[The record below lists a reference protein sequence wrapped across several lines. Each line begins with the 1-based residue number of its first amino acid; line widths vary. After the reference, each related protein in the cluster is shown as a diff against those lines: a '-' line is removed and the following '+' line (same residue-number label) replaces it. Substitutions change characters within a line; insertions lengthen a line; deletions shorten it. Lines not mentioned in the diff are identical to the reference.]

1 MSLRRALAAVLTALQ
16 AATVVA
22 VLAVA
27 PAQATPS
34 SFPPSEWVVGP
45 QKRVAMITID
55 GQTKSKNLLEVLTKL
70 ETKKARAS
78 FFMAGSWI
86 DHHQEKARMVRAQ
99 GNVLG
104 NRGYTDDE
112 FTKLSDDEL
121 RASIS
126 KAQDALN
133 AVGAHPRPFLRA
145 PKGARDARVLQVA
158 GSMGYR
164 SVRWSY
170 HPKGGLA
177 KSIAHKVVRRAQ
189 AGSIISLDIWR
200 KSHRKALGKI
210 IDGLRRKHFDLK
222 TIEPLE
228 RSHAIRWDV
237 SVSQGSSGAEVSYLQ
252 KTLNGISYPA
262 GKKNGS
268 FGYETYQATIAFEKT
283 NGMDRDGTVDPAEMT
298 KIALAKRPR
307 TPGGKGKNFI
317 DVDISRQVLFE
328 VKKGRVITTI
338 PVSSGNEAY
347 YEQDGQTYKA
357 HTPRGDFTIERKIPG
372 WRTSRL
378 GRLWYPSY
386 FVGGFAIHGSE
397 SVPTYPASHGCVRI
411 PMYVT
416 KSFYYRNP
424 IGRRTYVHN

>member
-1 MSLRRALAAVLTALQ
+1 MRRSRALAG
-16 AATVVA
+16 
-22 VLAVA
+22 VLAAIQALAFAGVLAAA
-27 PAQATPS
+27 PAHASPS
-34 SFPPSEWVVGP
+34 SFPPSEWVIGP
-45 QKRVAMITID
+45 KKRVAIITFD

-78 FFMAGSWI
+78 FFMSGSWI
-86 DHHQEKARMVRAQ
+86 DHHQDKARLVRAQ
-99 GNVLG
+99 GNALG

-112 FTKLSDDEL
+112 FTKLGDDEL

-133 AVGAHPRPFLRA
+133 EVGAHPRPFLRA

-164 SVRWSY
+164 SVRWTY

-177 KSIAHKVVRRAQ
+177 KKIAHKVVRRAQ
-189 AGSIISLDIWR
+189 AGAIISLDIWR
-200 KSHRKALGKI
+200 KSHRRALGQI
-210 IDGLRRKHFDLK
+210 IDGLRRKHFELK
-222 TIEPLE
+222 TVDALE

-237 SVSQGSSGAEVSYLQ
+237 SLGQGSSGPEVAYLQ

-268 FGYETYQATIAFEKT
+268 FGYETFEATIAFEKT
-283 NGMDRDGTVDPAEMT
+283 NGMGRDGSVDPSEMT
-298 KIALAKRPR
+298 KIALANRPR
-307 TPGGKGKNFI
+307 TPRKKGKSFV

-328 VKKGRVITTI
+328 VEKGRVINTI
-338 PVSSGNEAY
+338 PISSGSEAY
-347 YEQDGQTYKA
+347 YDQDGQTYKA

-386 FVGGFAIHGSE
+386 FVGGFAIHGSTD
-397 SVPTYPASHGCVRI
+397 VPTYPASHGCVRI
-411 PMYVT
+411 PIWAAQRIYSMIDYGTTVYV
-416 KSFYYRNP
+416 Y
-424 IGRRTYVHN
+424 

>member
-1 MSLRRALAAVLTALQ
+1 MSRRRPLACLLTALQ
-16 AATVVA
+16 IGT
-22 VLAVA
+22 LAVWLGA
-27 PAQATPS
+27 SPAHATPS

-45 QKRVAMITID
+45 QKRVAMITFD

-78 FFMAGSWI
+78 FFMSGSWVS
-86 DHHQEKARMVRAQ
+86 HHGDKARLVRAQ

-104 NRGYTDDE
+104 NRGYTQDQ
-112 FTKLSDDEL
+112 FTALSDDEL
-121 RASIS
+121 RSSIAR
-126 KAQDALN
+126 AQDALN

-177 KSIAHKVVRRAQ
+177 KKIARKVVRRAE

-210 IDGLRRKHFDLK
+210 IDGLRRKHFELK
-222 TIEPLE
+222 TVEALE
-228 RSHAIRWDV
+228 RTHAVRWDV
-237 SVSQGSSGAEVSYLQ
+237 TLRQGSSGPEVSYLQ
-252 KTLNGISYPA
+252 KTLGAISYPA
-262 GKKNGS
+262 GKRNGS

-283 NGMDRDGTVDPAEMT
+283 NGMARDGVVEPAEMT
-298 KIALAKRPR
+298 KIALANRPR
-307 TPGGKGKNFI
+307 TPRGKGKNFV

-328 VKKGRVITTI
+328 VKKGRVINTI
-338 PVSSGNEAY
+338 PVSSGNESY

-386 FVGGFAIHGSE
+386 FVGGFAIHGSTD
-397 SVPTYPASHGCVRI
+397 VPTYPASHGCVRI

-416 KSFYYRNP
+416 KAFYYRNP

>member
-1 MSLRRALAAVLTALQ
+1 VAAV
-16 AATVVA
+16 VVA
-22 VLAVA
+22 PPAGAA
-27 PAQATPS
+27 PAT
-34 SFPPSEWVVGP
+34 FPPSEWVTGP
-45 QKRVAMITID
+45 QKRVAMITFD

-78 FFMAGSWI
+78 FFMSGSWI
-86 DHHQEKARMVRAQ
+86 DHHQEKARLVRAQ

-112 FTKLSDDEL
+112 FTKLSDEEL
-121 RASIS
+121 RSSIAR
-126 KAQDALN
+126 AQDALN
-133 AVGAHPRPFLRA
+133 KVGAHPRPFLRA
-145 PKGARDARVLQVA
+145 PKGARDSRILQVA

-164 SVRWSY
+164 SVRWTY

-177 KSIAHKVVRRAQ
+177 KKIAHKVVRKAQ

-200 KSHRKALGKI
+200 QSHRKALGKI
-210 IDGLRRKHFDLK
+210 IDGLRKKHFDLK

-228 RSHAIRWDV
+228 RVHAIRWDV
-237 SVSQGSSGAEVSYLQ
+237 TVSQGSSGSEVSYLQ
-252 KTLNGISYPA
+252 KTLSSISYPA

-283 NGMDRDGTVDPAEMT
+283 NGLGRDGVVDPAEMT
-298 KIALAKRPR
+298 KITLSQRPR
-307 TPGGKGKNFI
+307 TPKHKGKNFI
-317 DVDISRQVLFE
+317 DVDVSRQVLFE
-328 VKKGRVITTI
+328 VKKGRVINTI

-347 YEQDGQTYKA
+347 YDQDGQTYKA

-386 FVGGFAIHGSE
+386 FVGGFAIHGSD

-424 IGRRTYVHN
+424 IGTPTYVHN